1 MNIIEEIYKLIQGFI
16 DAIVKLVHDIRDKND
31 GK

>member
-16 DAIVKLVHDIRDKND
+16 DAIRELVETIRKNND
-31 GK
+31 